1 MRDRLNGKQRRK
13 LLQGQLTVLRIDLF
27 PDSDS
32 FYNYIPHFPSE
43 RSN

>member
-13 LLQGQLTVLRIDLF
+13 LLQGQFPVLRIDLF
-27 PDSDS
+27 PDSDL